1 MRTKIF
7 PGNYQSLPKISHFVV
22 EAAQEAGLDDK
33 EIYEV
38 DLAVDEACCNIID
51 HAYGGE
57 DRGDMQCTVEIGE
70 NTLTVVL
77 KDRGRPFDPSR
88 VPLPIFDV
96 PVEQLKRRGAGFYL
110 MHKIMDELHFET
122 SSETGNTLVMV
133 KRGEE

>member
-1 MRTKIF
+1 MITKTF
-7 PGNYQSLPKISHFVV
+7 PGNYQSLSEISKFVV
-22 EAAQEAGLDDK
+22 EAAQEAGLDEQ

-57 DRGDMQCTVEIGE
+57 NLGEMQCSVDVGE

-88 VPLPIFDV
+88 VPLPVYDV
-96 PVEQLKRRGAGFYL
+96 PIEQLKRRGVGFFL
-110 MHKIMDELHFET
+110 MHKVMDELHFET
-122 SSETGNTLVMV
+122 SSENGNTLVMV
-133 KRGEE
+133 KRG

>member
-1 MRTKIF
+1 MKRTKTF
-7 PGNYQSLPKISHFVV
+7 PGNYQSLPNISKFVV
-22 EAAQEAGLDDK
+22 EAAQEAGLDEQ

-57 DRGDMQCTVEIGE
+57 NIGEMQCSVQIGD

-88 VPLPIFDV
+88 VPLPVYDV
-96 PVEQLKRRGAGFYL
+96 PIEQLKRRGVGFFL
-110 MHKIMDELHFET
+110 MHKVMDELHFET
-122 SSETGNTLVMV
+122 SSESGNTLVMV
-133 KRGEE
+133 KRG